1 MKTSLTQTD
10 AAPKQQIRLER
21 LTPEYWRVMLDNP
34 PFNIFGPE
42 TIPQLNRVITE
53 IETDPEL
60 RVVVFQSAVPDFFL
74 THYDF
79 VPPLSATTDIPPGA
93 TGLPALPDML
103 VRLSRAPVASIKSR
117 DTIVAAGGIQSN
129 FTRVAAAACA
139 RQKIACELVL
149 APLVPET
156 DGDYEQNGNVLLND
170 LFGARVHVLPRG
182 ETAADFAR
190 RRAEELTAQ
199 GRRPY
204 LTPGG
209 GSNSISALGYVRCA
223 LELDTQLRSGGLDDA
238 IIVTA
243 NGSNG
248 THAGLLAGFKAL
260 GRSPH
265 QVRAFTVLA
274 KAEISRAST
283 LAMAN
288 GTLELL
294 GASDRLELDE
304 VRIVEDQ
311 RGEGY
316 GLITD
321 AMIEAVRLMAN
332 CEGLLLDPV
341 YSGKAFAGLIGD
353 VRSGRYPAGSSVV
366 FLMTGG
372 TPALFAYRSAF
383 TRKGACA

>member
-1 MKTSLTQTD
+1 MSLVDALARLPHITLIDEPTPIQRLKRIEEAMGPSLNGIKLYVKRDDLMGIGMGGNKLRKLEYLMGD
-10 AAPKQQIRLER
+10 AAAK
-21 LTPEYWRVMLDNP
+21 
-34 PFNIFGPE
+34 GC
-42 TIPQLNRVITE
+42 
-53 IETDPEL
+53 
-60 RVVVFQSAVPDFFL
+60 
-74 THYDF
+74 
-79 VPPLSATTDIPPGA
+79 
-93 TGLPALPDML
+93 
-103 VRLSRAPVASIKSR
+103 
-117 DTIVAAGGIQSN
+117 DTIIATGGIQSN

-139 RQKIACELVL
+139 REKVACELVL

-156 DGDYEQNGNVLLND
+156 DDEYQRNGNTILND
-170 LFGARVHVLPRG
+170 LFGARMHVLGRG
-182 ETAADFAR
+182 ETAADFAK

-223 LELDTQLRSGGLDDA
+223 LELDAQLSSKGLDDA

-248 THAGLLAGFKAL
+248 THAGLLAGFKSL

-265 QVRAFTVLA
+265 RLRAFTVLA
-274 KAEISRAST
+274 DAESSRNST
-283 LAMAN
+283 LNMAN

-294 GASDRLELDE
+294 GASGHLDIDD
-304 VRIVEDQ
+304 VQIANDQ
-311 RGEGY
+311 RGRGY
-316 GLITD
+316 GLVTD
-321 AMIEAVRLMAN
+321 AMIEAVRLMAS

-341 YSGKAFAGLIGD
+341 YSGKAFAGVIGD

-372 TPALFAYRSAF
+372 TPALFAYRSALA
-383 TRKGACA
+383 RKDARS

>member
-1 MKTSLTQTD
+1 MSAHMSLADALAGLPRVALVDAPTPIQPLKRIEEVMGPALNGVKLYVKRDDLMGLGGGGNKLRKLEYLMGD
-10 AAPKQQIRLER
+10 AAAK
-21 LTPEYWRVMLDNP
+21 
-34 PFNIFGPE
+34 GC
-42 TIPQLNRVITE
+42 
-53 IETDPEL
+53 
-60 RVVVFQSAVPDFFL
+60 
-74 THYDF
+74 
-79 VPPLSATTDIPPGA
+79 
-93 TGLPALPDML
+93 
-103 VRLSRAPVASIKSR
+103 
-117 DTIVAAGGIQSN
+117 DTIIATGGIQSN
-129 FTRVAAAACA
+129 FTRVVAAACG
-139 RQKIACELVL
+139 RQKVACELVL

-156 DGDYEQNGNVLLND
+156 DDEYQRNGNTILND
-170 LFGARVHVLPRG
+170 LFGARVHVLGRG
-182 ETAADFAR
+182 EAAADFAK

-223 LELDTQLRSGGLDDA
+223 LELDTQLNSNGLDDA

-265 QVRAFTVLA
+265 RLRAFTVLA
-274 KAEISRAST
+274 NAENSRNST

-288 GTLELL
+288 GSLELL
-294 GASDRLELDE
+294 GASDRLGLDD
-304 VRIVEDQ
+304 VRIADDQ
-311 RGEGY
+311 RGRGY
-316 GLITD
+316 GLVTD
-321 AMIEAVRLMAN
+321 AMIDAVRLMAS

-341 YSGKAFAGLIGD
+341 YSGKAFAGVLGD

-372 TPALFAYRSAF
+372 APALFAYRSAF
-383 TRKGACA
+383 ARKEPRS